1 MARTAVIAQ
10 ARMGSSRLPG
20 KVLKQLGDR
29 TVLAHVIW
37 RAQAIQ
43 GADDV
48 CIATSDL
55 VEDDVIAAEAER
67 CGAAVYR
74 GDETDVLA
82 RYIGAAR
89 MLQAQTIMRITCDC
103 PLIDPAVCRQVLGLL
118 SRANVDYA
126 SNIGEA
132 QWPHGL
138 DCEAFSIELLE
149 RAGLEGIAADE
160 REHVTLWMR
169 RNQSVRKAELEGP
182 GAPASQQRWTLD
194 YAEDMELLRVLV
206 RHLPPPPATPGWR
219 EVLDVILAYPDLVQ
233 INQIRNADKN
243 ARVGIVGSNSKAAMA
258 DAPNN
263 TKRRLD

>member
-37 RAQAIQ
+37 RAQSIQ
-43 GADDV
+43 GADEV

-55 VEDDVIAAEAER
+55 VEDDLVAAEAER

-103 PLIDPAVCRQVLGLL
+103 PLIDPEVCGQVLKLRIDDG
-118 SRANVDYA
+118 VGYA
-126 SNIGEA
+126 SNVGSA
-132 QWPHGL
+132 QWPHGM
-138 DCEAFSIELLE
+138 DCEAFSSDLLE
-149 RAGLEGIAADE
+149 RAGEETDVADE

-169 RNQSVRKAELEGP
+169 RNNAIQKADLEGP
-182 GAPASQQRWTLD
+182 GAPVSLQRWTLD
-194 YAEDMELLRVLV
+194 YPEDFDFLEALFRLL
-206 RHLPPPPATPGWR
+206 PMPPAMPGWKEIL
-219 EVLDVILAYPDLVQ
+219 EVVEARPELAVINEL
-233 INQIRNADKN
+233 RSADKASRTGVP
-243 ARVGIVGSNSKAAMA
+243 AR
-258 DAPNN
+258 
-263 TKRRLD
+263 